1 MLTKVLLVCVVGIC
15 VAIVSSVS
23 VLKAQSAIIKV
34 AMSFMTANRIS
45 FPKRFYPPA
54 YLKDKD
60 ILKQSIQKCKK
71 GAEPPAGV
79 TIYRVPFEK

>member
-15 VAIVSSVS
+15 VAIVFSIS
-23 VLKAQSAIIKV
+23 VLKVQRAIITEFP
-34 AMSFMTANRIS
+34 S
-45 FPKRFYPPA
+45 PKRFYPPA
-54 YLKDKD
+54 YHKDKD

-79 TIYRVPFEK
+79 TIYRVPLKK

>member
-45 FPKRFYPPA
+45 FPQTVLPA
-54 YLKDKD
+54 CL
-60 ILKQSIQKCKK
+60 S
-71 GAEPPAGV
+71 
-79 TIYRVPFEK
+79 